1 MENNYLIEKSQII
14 NFECQNPQSSQKI
27 FRNEEDEIQQNNNLH
42 FQNLSSS
49 SIQVLSEQQSI
60 LGQENH
66 DDDYNL
72 IIQENN
78 QKNSIENQQNQQQI
92 SFYLK
97 GDDFVYNQSNIAQN
111 LRVKKKEQIKDD
123 RVVQNYSINN
133 NYSQNKDIKQV
144 SINPLID
151 QNPKQNSDLKFQ
163 QQSLKDNIQK
173 SIQHIEKP
181 KSIIKSPKSKSG
193 TSNIKS
199 RDHSQVKNSFQKE
212 QILIQNKDEKQFN
225 QMIESNLKEIFLF
238 YTKQFQTPIKQNT
251 KDQIIQQKQVL
262 NLQQFLHFCKNFQ
275 LIDLLVTNQFIQR
288 YAGHNNLKPLYKIKY
303 KNRVGGSFVITKQ
316 ILEEVF
322 FKCSTIQQLSFQEFL
337 YSLIKIADIAFP
349 VSNSLKALY
358 SYLDIHDPEIYSKKL
373 IKIQDMNQSRMQ
385 DQTNINIKQELKVIL
400 PQIVNQPKTKNN
412 YIQLMQNHSK
422 IQSNRNK
429 GYSVKF
435 EDNNQDFD
443 PRKLLLEEDLTDQED
458 ELYLRD
464 YMINQLGTTKKQ
476 EFIKQY
482 QERQRIKYNQYPYEN
497 QQSKIK
503 QGQKQQIYI
512 QQNLLDLN
520 QKQML
525 QQRKLSIQKILEIG
539 DSQQINYNINQ
550 TQKLLQ
556 KQKIQ
561 FIHPNSFE
569 LRKNYNMVKQLQIL
583 NKSHLIRNISSS
595 IEREQ
600 QNTSQNIQENNK
612 NTQIQETNE
621 KKRELQDLIGKVKN
635 QYHSIRKIF
644 RK

>member
-1 MENNYLIEKSQII
+1 MDNNYLIEKSQII

-72 IIQENN
+72 IMQEKN
-78 QKNSIENQQNQQQI
+78 QKNSIENQQNEQQI

-97 GDDFVYNQSNIAQN
+97 GDDFVQNQSNIAEN
-111 LRVKKKEQIKDD
+111 LRVKKKEQKKDD
-123 RVVQNYSINN
+123 IVVQNYSLNN

-163 QQSLKDNIQK
+163 QYSLKDNIQK
-173 SIQHIEKP
+173 SIQPIEKP

-199 RDHSQVKNSFQKE
+199 RDHSQVQNSFQKE

-251 KDQIIQQKQVL
+251 KDQIIQQKQQL

-275 LIDLLVTNQFIQR
+275 LIDLLVTNQFIQT
-288 YAGHNNLKPLYKIKY
+288 YAGHNNQKPLYKIKY

-349 VSNSLKALY
+349 VSNSLKSFY

-373 IKIQDMNQSRMQ
+373 IKIQDMNQSKIQ

-412 YIQLMQNHSK
+412 YIQLMQNQSK

-429 GYSVKF
+429 GQSVKF

-443 PRKLLLEEDLTDQED
+443 PRKLLLEEDLIDQED

-464 YMINQLGTTKKQ
+464 YMINQIGTTKKQ

-497 QQSKIK
+497 QQSKKK

-512 QQNLLDLN
+512 QQNLLDLS

-539 DSQQINYNINQ
+539 DTQQINYNINQ

-600 QNTSQNIQENNK
+600 QNVSQNIQENNK

-621 KKRELQDLIGKVKN
+621 KKRELQDLLGKVKN
-635 QYHSIRKIF
+635 EYHSIRKIF